1 MGEKERSGHIEEISV
16 IRENELLKHES
27 TVGGDEIR
35 KEDISWEI
43 MVLPSTVGKV
53 VRVIFHEGGNI

>member
-16 IRENELLKHES
+16 IREDELLKHEN

-43 MVLPSTVGKV
+43 MVLPSVAGKV
-53 VRVIFHEGGNI
+53 VRVIFYERGNI

>member
-16 IRENELLKHES
+16 IREDELLKHEN

-43 MVLPSTVGKV
+43 MVLPSAAGKV
-53 VRVIFHEGGNI
+53 VRVIFHEGGSI